1 MSEQKHWGDF
11 QIIELSY
18 VMGNI
23 TNTTY
28 QKLKLRNNFTV
39 FDNGVLILNLMPAT
53 HFQKKFCLW
62 QQKTCKAV
70 KQKTAGGRSH
80 ND

>member
-1 MSEQKHWGDF
+1 MSTQTDWDDF

-18 VMGNI
+18 VIGNI

-28 QKLKLRNNFTV
+28 QKLKPRNNFTV

-53 HFQKKFCLW
+53 HFQKKNLSVATKDLESCETENSW
-62 QQKTCKAV
+62 WKISQ
-70 KQKTAGGRSH
+70 
-80 ND
+80 